1 MSVRGCVVDT
11 NRHGHVVS
19 PPWCTHV
26 PDAPAPRHKY
36 VRASIC
42 ASAGLS
48 LQSRSSRQCSVGKA
62 TTIATMI
69 DIGLSGNVRLQV
81 MTAGMTASYVRKHVA
96 HLLYVHRQTHAARH
110 ELVHFQTRDFHL
122 EETHTELPPSAKV
135 IYRSSST
142 HRHRT

>member
-1 MSVRGCVVDT
+1 VCAAVWLTRIDTATWYHRRG
-11 NRHGHVVS
+11 
-19 PPWCTHV
+19 
-26 PDAPAPRHKY
+26 APTFPMRQPPRHKY

-122 EETHTELPPSAKV
+122 KET
-135 IYRSSST
+135 T
-142 HRHRT
+142 HRAATLC